1 MFTQLSTASRMTLEP
16 WGSGLYWTML
26 SYYPSLYLLSSI
38 FWEDSVLGRQ
48 LWEDQVLGR
57 QLVSPTH
64 LTNTQ
69 WKVCLK
75 SDASRLFT
83 HHLTVWWV
91 SDSPPLITHSSSLR
105 SSDICGA
112 PGLQE
117 PGLIPDSDLRAAT
130 EWRESGLLSRP
141 DTPPVTRILQTDINV
156 RQRGGNQTQDNKIYI

>member
-16 WGSGLYWTML
+16 WGSGSYWTML

-83 HHLTVWWV
+83 HHSVMSEVTH
-91 SDSPPLITHSSSLR
+91 HSSLTPHHS
-105 SSDICGA
+105 GA
-112 PGLQE
+112 QIFAALQVCKS
-117 PGLIPDSDLRAAT
+117 PASFQTRI
-130 EWRESGLLSRP
+130 SGLRQSDGRVASYLARTRPLSLAFSRLTAMS
-141 DTPPVTRILQTDINV
+141 DKEVATRHKTTKYTF
-156 RQRGGNQTQDNKIYI
+156 R